1 MIARRR
7 TAGPSWTSF
16 CELREA
22 LRGGLDVPCS
32 NPHGSLEALNG
43 GYHAALIVGAV
54 FAAAAATIGGVF
66 LRTRM
71 APHAHAEAERA
82 QESPVAV

>member
-1 MIARRR
+1 MSDPEILVAS
-7 TAGPSWTSF
+7 T
-16 CELREA
+16 
-22 LRGGLDVPCS
+22 
-32 NPHGSLEALNG
+32 NPYGSLEALNG

-71 APHAHAEAERA
+71 APHGHAEAERA